1 LSCASAGNCAAGGS
15 YDGAGSGAWVVREQ
29 NGVWGKET
37 PVPGLGAL
45 NKGSSVGV
53 SSVSCA
59 PAGSCMAGGFCQET
73 GHYALQGFVT

>member
-1 LSCASAGNCAAGGS
+1 MTWCIGVALVGAVAGCGQPAAVRP
-15 YDGAGSGAWVVREQ
+15 AGP
-29 NGVWGKET
+29 WGQAIE
-37 PVPGLGAL
+37 VPGLGAL
-45 NKGSSVGV
+45 NKGGDAGV